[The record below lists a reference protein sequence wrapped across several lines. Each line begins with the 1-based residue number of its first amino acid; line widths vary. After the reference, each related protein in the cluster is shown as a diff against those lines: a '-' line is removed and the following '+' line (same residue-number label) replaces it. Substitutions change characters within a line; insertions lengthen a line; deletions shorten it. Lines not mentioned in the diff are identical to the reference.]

1 MKTIRTASPRRSG
14 FTLIELLIVIGIIG
28 ILAGLLST
36 AILQITKT
44 AVNKRNINN
53 AERLEAAIVE
63 YWHDMGRW
71 PIPANAKPVLTKGKG
86 TALAGSAEAESG
98 HAIDTF
104 TYEMSFREDND
115 TVVGLLLDAELP
127 DRTKKNFL
135 DLNGFTTPVD
145 SSVSKWPVSA
155 VVDARLAYRGE
166 ATDDEGKSIPAR
178 KKPVLVYF
186 APFVKCPHC
195 ETYFPLT
202 GGRNYCTENDCP
214 YYKGNGKRYRFTK
227 AEKRRPHQLAQP
239 FKIAFDFNNNVV
251 KVTAP

>member
-1 MKTIRTASPRRSG
+1 MKTPLYAFPRRSG
-14 FTLIELLIVIGIIG
+14 FTLIELLIVIAIIG
-28 ILAGLLST
+28 ILATLLST

-86 TALAGSAEAESG
+86 RGLAGSEDDG
-98 HAIDTF
+98 KDIDTF
-104 TYEMSFREDND
+104 TYELSYREHND
-115 TVVGLLLDAELP
+115 EVVGLLLDAELP
-127 DRTKKNFL
+127 DKTKKNFL
-135 DLNGFTTPVD
+135 DLNGFTTPAAAT
-145 SSVSKWPVSA
+145 VSKWPVSD

-166 ATDDEGKSIPAR
+166 ATDEEEKPIPAR

-202 GGRNYCTENDCP
+202 GSRNFCTENECNF
-214 YYKGNGKRYRFTK
+214 YKNNGKRYRFTK
-227 AEKRRPHQLAQP
+227 SEKRRPYQLAQP
-239 FKIAFDFNNNVV
+239 FKIDFDFNNNVV
-251 KVTAP
+251 KVSAP

>member
-1 MKTIRTASPRRSG
+1 MKTPLYAISRRSG
-14 FTLIELLIVIGIIG
+14 FTLIELLIVIAIIG
-28 ILAGLLST
+28 ILATLLST

-86 TALAGSAEAESG
+86 RGLAGSEDDG
-98 HAIDTF
+98 KDVDTF
-104 TYEMSFREDND
+104 TYELSYREHND
-115 TVVGLLLDAELP
+115 EVVGLLLDAEIP
-127 DRTKKNFL
+127 GTKKNFL
-135 DLNGFTTPVD
+135 DLNGFSTPVD
-145 SSVSKWPVSA
+145 SSVSKWPVSD

-166 ATDDEGKSIPAR
+166 ATDDGGKTIPAR

-195 ETYFPLT
+195 QTYFPLT
-202 GGRNYCTENDCP
+202 GSRNYCTENDCP
-214 YYKGNGKRYRFTK
+214 YYKGGGKRYRFSKT
-227 AEKRRPHQLAQP
+227 EKRRPHQLAQP
-239 FKIAFDFNNNVV
+239 FKIDFDFNNNVV
-251 KVTAP
+251 KVSAP

>member
-1 MKTIRTASPRRSG
+1 MKISRSG
-14 FTLIELLIVIGIIG
+14 FTLIELLIVIAIIG

-36 AILQITKT
+36 AILQLTKT
-44 AVNKRNINN
+44 AVNKRNANN

-71 PIPANAKPVLTKGKG
+71 PIDKSAKPVLKEGKG
-86 TALAGSAEAESG
+86 TALAGSSEAASG
-98 HAIDTF
+98 TSIS
-104 TYEMSFREDND
+104 TYTYKMEFRENND
-115 TVVGLLLDAELP
+115 AVVGFLLDAQLP
-127 DRTKKNFL
+127 DGTRKNFL
-135 DLNGFTTPVD
+135 DLNGFSTPVE

-166 ATDDEGKSIPAR
+166 ATDDDGKAVPAR

-202 GGRNYCTENDCP
+202 GSRNYCTDDDCK
-214 YYKGNGKRYRFTK
+214 YYKSNGKRYRFSK
-227 AEKRRPHQLAQP
+227 AEKRRPYQLAQP
-239 FKIAFDFNNNVV
+239 YRIVFDFQNNVV
-251 KVTAP
+251 DVSAP